1 MREVCS
7 WSDRHPVKVQA
18 ACKAAVLTRVL
29 PTFVPRREENAER
42 RKWKSPLNFFI
53 LRGFLRTQNTT
64 QVRMRNSSRLEEV
77 VFFRMLS
84 KHSAWAHSLE
94 GVWDGV
100 EAEKKAK
107 TTPDVGGKSVIE

>member
-18 ACKAAVLTRVL
+18 ARKAAALTRVL

-42 RKWKSPLNFFI
+42 WKWKSPLNFFI

-64 QVRMRNSSRLEEV
+64 QVRMRRETCNKTRAVISKRGNVVEGGGILE
-77 VFFRMLS
+77 L
-84 KHSAWAHSLE
+84 
-94 GVWDGV
+94 
-100 EAEKKAK
+100 
-107 TTPDVGGKSVIE
+107 